1 MAAEVVLA
9 VKAAAT
15 AQVGAARVEEGSTAV
30 VPMVAADRAMVAEAA
45 WALVR
50 AEVGMAV
57 ASVVA

>member
-1 MAAEVVLA
+1 MTEA
-9 VKAAAT
+9 VAT
-15 AQVGAARVEEGSTAV
+15 AVAS
-30 VPMVAADRAMVAEAA
+30 MVAADRAMVAEAA